1 MDIQKSP
8 HIYQN
13 YGTIQKASSFSR
25 KLNPR
30 SRRKK
35 YYTEKSTKDTIHNGQ
50 RKLLLTEIEFFLQE
64 YHKLDNRKKI
74 CVYIGASTGHDKS
87 LHTYTLAQMFP
98 EFTFHLYDIHTFYH
112 KLYELPNV
120 QIFQRYF
127 TDKDS
132 IQYKGKNVFMISDMR
147 DLDIGNAKNKE
158 NIGKQNSIVQGD
170 MKMQMKFYQDMKP
183 KSALLKFRLPWLPG
197 KTTYLD
203 GDIYYQ
209 VWQGKHS
216 AETRLVPNG
225 KMKVYDNTSY
235 EERLFYFNTETRFR
249 YYPHNYICY
258 GHCYDCMSEI
268 SILEQ
273 YVLFHKKKCT
283 KKDVCSLAQMITK
296 ELSFYTDRKI
306 FHTKL
311 SKYTI

>member
-1 MDIQKSP
+1 MENSP
-8 HIYQN
+8 HIKYN
-13 YGTIQKASSFSR
+13 YGAIKKANTFSR
-25 KLNPR
+25 KLNPK

-35 YYTEKSTKDTIHNGQ
+35 YYKENIIKDTIHNGQ
-50 RKLLLTEIEFFLQE
+50 RKLLMTELEFFTNE
-64 YHKLDNRKKI
+64 YSKLDNREKI

-87 LHTYTLAQMFP
+87 IHTYTLAQMFP
-98 EFTFHLYDIHTFYH
+98 EFTYHLYDIHTFYH

-120 QIFQRYF
+120 KIYKRYF

-132 IQYKGKNVFMISDMR
+132 KRYKNKNVFMISDMR

-158 NIGKQNSIVQGD
+158 NTSKQNSIVYED
-170 MKMQMKFYQDMKP
+170 MKIQMKFYKDMNP

-197 KTTYLD
+197 KTSYLD

-216 AETRLVPNG
+216 SETRLVPNG

-249 YYPHNYICY
+249 YYPHEYICY

-268 SILEQ
+268 TILKN
-273 YVLFHKKKCT
+273 YILLTNKKCVEKDICFLG
-283 KKDVCSLAQMITK
+283 KKITK
-296 ELSFYTDRKI
+296 ELSFYTDRPVFKNNI
-306 FHTKL
+306 L
-311 SKYTI
+311 SKYKI